1 MELYI
6 YICVQCTIYTVH
18 TKTGWDAVRGAF
30 WCGQKIAALPLQ
42 CSQYLFYVMLH
53 FFLTFATFLLDFLHF
68 SYTYYNVSMFVEV
81 KFAEKSWI
89 RIERDIS
96 RAERMF
102 SPYLDHQR
110 SPAGEPII
118 TTPEP
123 PSYSPSTES
132 PVRYI
137 TKPTQTDTHYHH
149 HQLHHQQHKNSQVVQ
164 QAIFSD
170 RVSLCPFVSI
180 VELLFQFSAIAS
192 PSSYPCQ
199 WVSLCVSAV
208 FKFLWNLQEA
218 QCVVLS
224 YSLLLSVTPH
234 GWGHAMHQRNVFS
247 ATSTSAKRL
256 RRWPSPKL

>member
-1 MELYI
+1 MWKKLKLI
-6 YICVQCTIYTVH
+6 H
-18 TKTGWDAVRGAF
+18 LWRNF
-30 WCGQKIAALPLQ
+30 
-42 CSQYLFYVMLH
+42 S
-53 FFLTFATFLLDFLHF
+53 FLHVFHVQKFEFLHMTDFF
-68 SYTYYNVSMFVEV
+68 STDTVRVSVTNMRY
-81 KFAEKSWI
+81 ANKS
-89 RIERDIS
+89 DKP
-96 RAERMF
+96 
-102 SPYLDHQR
+102 SP
-110 SPAGEPII
+110 SPVRHI
-118 TTPEP
+118 TKPNKSDKP
-123 PSYSPSTES
+123 SPSTES

-149 HQLHHQQHKNSQVVQ
+149 HQIHHQQHKDSQVVQ
-164 QAIFSD
+164 LTIFSD

-192 PSSYPCQ
+192 PSSFPCQ